1 MVRVTPYGGTTCR
14 RTLRPVARRGEDTK
28 QRLLDAAERLF
39 AERGVDGVS
48 LREVNAAAGERN
60 NAALYYH
67 FHDRDGLVRAIV
79 ERHYPR
85 FLDRQRAL
93 FDAAQRDDRLSDFR
107 TLVEILVRPS
117 ADDLKA
123 GASERAWL
131 RISGELLTRPQTA
144 AEEITASADPAAYEA
159 GRRIVEHLMQDCE
172 LPGDFA
178 VQRVRTVFDSVA
190 FMIASRARFEDASD
204 RRRGAP
210 PIDLFVE
217 DLVDITCAALEAPI
231 GERAASILD
240 EPGSGSSKGLRK

>member
-1 MVRVTPYGGTTCR
+1 
-14 RTLRPVARRGEDTK
+14 VARRGEDTK
-28 QRLLDAAERLF
+28 KRLLDAAERLF

-67 FHDRDGLVRAIV
+67 FRDRDGLVRAIV

-85 FLDRQRAL
+85 FLERQRAL
-93 FDAAQRDDRLSDFR
+93 FDAAQRDDRLCDFR
-107 TLVEILVRPS
+107 TLVGILVRPS
-117 ADDLKA
+117 AEDLKA
-123 GASERAWL
+123 GVSERAWL

-144 AEEITASADPAAYEA
+144 AEQISASADPAAYEA
-159 GRRIVEHLMQDCE
+159 GRRIVEHLMHDRQ

-204 RRRGAP
+204 RKRGVP
-210 PIDLFVE
+210 PMDLFIE
-217 DLVDITCAALEAPI
+217 DLVDITCAALEAPMSD
-231 GERAASILD
+231 EAAKVARK
-240 EPGSGSSKGLRK
+240 PASGSSKSLRQ